1 LKALLKNGAFL
12 FEQTARPSLSAARK
26 TLPGVVL
33 RVNFAGFIDVK

>member
-12 FEQTARPSLSAARK
+12 FEQAARK
-26 TLPGVVL
+26 TLPDGVL